1 MTVAILIVNWNGGE
15 LLSRC
20 LESVRQQRRPP
31 DHIVVVDNAST
42 DDSLKQAE
50 PLLRDVQLIRLP
62 TNVGFARAN
71 NIAAQAAPHYDT
83 LVLLNPD
90 AIADPEWLS
99 ELVRAAEREPAVA
112 AFASRMLPVNTPP
125 YLQCAGENQP
135 VSARAAR

>member
-1 MTVAILIVNWNGGE
+1 MTVAILIVNWNGGD
-15 LLSRC
+15 LLLRC
-20 LESVRQQRRPP
+20 LESVQQQRRRP

-50 PLLRDVQLIRLP
+50 PLLRDVELIRLP

-71 NIAAQAAPHYDT
+71 NIAAQAVPQYDA

-99 ELVRAAEREPAVA
+99 ELV
-112 AFASRMLPVNTPP
+112 
-125 YLQCAGENQP
+125 
-135 VSARAAR
+135 ARGGA